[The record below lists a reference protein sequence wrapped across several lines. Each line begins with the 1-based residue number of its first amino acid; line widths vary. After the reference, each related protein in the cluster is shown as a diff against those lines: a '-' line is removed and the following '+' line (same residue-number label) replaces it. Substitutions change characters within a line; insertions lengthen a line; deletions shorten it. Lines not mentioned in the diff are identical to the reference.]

1 MSVQVYGQNQKIVNN
16 LDQQMRLIHGKYK
29 LLYATAQEQHAKIKY
44 NEQFKYLAKG
54 HDYEQIK

>member
-1 MSVQVYGQNQKIVNN
+1 
-16 LDQQMRLIHGKYK
+16 MRLIHGKYK